1 MRRNY
6 LRSFK
11 FKALSFIACSI
22 FFTTLLC
29 GNVSAANGTL
39 TTIKYYDL
47 QECYTKFSQHID
59 VESFN
64 SYSDLG
70 GGKKQRTPN
79 GTPDDAGW
87 MKCEQIIAELVG
99 NVNGNDAQSVRAT
112 LEKLG
117 YEPAAFT
124 DATVKCVRHKYTIV
138 PGDTGDSYSAY
149 TPKVCAYV
157 DKDNKIVRGDESW
170 ASMDAYI
177 WIEED
182 SPQNNVFNVRI
193 EGGQTISWGM
203 TGEQRF
209 TNDGST
215 TVTPFQ
221 CDYTISGA
229 GDEWNA
235 FLYGYTGGFLWYG
248 DWLLHNGVQQMSSCT
263 NFYAYD
269 GSYYMYDSM
278 ETDEHP
284 ISAKTASA
292 YDLPSD
298 AFQKKWGNKLR
309 KFNDSEIVDVYRT
322 YLDNA
327 NWVEKYC
334 GTDSGQINKRISEGG
349 RAINYM
355 GTSCVF
361 KDLGK
366 VQWHGFK
373 SDKTWGTDV
382 TFDDILS
389 YFDALDMKEYCKQ
402 SKQEEFNASMAE
414 VQKIADHP
422 ENYTDKQKQNATEVR
437 AKLDDIKNNN
447 KWTTTSPDGTEMCV
461 EIPFI
466 ENSAAKEQFNEA
478 TFPTTADPQDQGL
491 SELDICMS
499 SAEGLGWIFCLI
511 EDALARMTGEAY
523 DKVVEPMLAVD
534 SDFFATDGELY
545 KAWDIF
551 RNFANVFF
559 VILLLIVILS
569 QVTGFGID
577 NYGIKKIMPKLIITA
592 ILVNVSFFICSI
604 AVDISNVLGSG
615 LKDMLAGLGSDITL
629 TSSGEGTGFMSGLV
643 STLVVIGIGG
653 GIAAGTV
660 AAIAS
665 PGILL
670 SIVVALL
677 GALLGIFFML
687 VSLGARMV
695 GVILLTVISPLALVL
710 YALPNT
716 SKTFD
721 KWFNAFKA
729 ILIVY
734 PICGALIGGGQFAGR
749 LIVGLVGADA
759 RPEGGMLAFFY
770 IMLAMLMSV
779 IPFFAIPSL
788 LRNSLSA
795 LGNVGEKIRGFGSRA
810 TGAATGAVNRGVR
823 STGAFQ
829 RAEGRAEMR
838 KIDREAARG
847 QRYINRHANDTGL
860 AARMSRRRLGQAY
873 AAVNKSRREGLSM
886 EREGRTYDSWA
897 ATQAGIQA
905 GYEEEDIKNQTALI
919 EAGQYA
925 GVDNINDINQLSN
938 ALSNAQT
945 ETEAAA
951 LKGVL
956 EKVHGKNGMDAVAAA
971 YTNTGN
977 GMSDGARQRIARDIA
992 KDSSYKTSARS
1003 VYDSATRT
1011 ASSGAFSAPNLNTSA
1026 GNLKATDVPNL
1037 TSAEF
1042 SRIVGSFDN
1051 HGNYTGSQI
1060 TSVEGARAAQAA
1072 VYEALQGDGMKDM
1085 KAEEIRA
1092 AKEFVRGYVPPDAVV
1107 DSRTE
1112 TTASGGTINIR
1123 TTQDGRQIDDS
1134 GNIVNLR

>member
-1 MRRNY
+1 MIDEATGDVREVMIANTTGHPNHYVKTFTGQSLTCDELIQKLNDFTDDYLAVIKDDLKRAKGANCAAVWENPALGDKRY
-6 LRSFK
+6 SAVKDLERQYLDRGMSVPDDVRQLLRSY
-11 FKALSFIACSI
+11 IAAEKQ
-22 FFTTLLC
+22 
-29 GNVSAANGTL
+29 GWVDANG
-39 TTIKYYDL
+39 K
-47 QECYTKFSQHID
+47 CID
-59 VESFN
+59 I
-64 SYSDLG
+64 DLG
-70 GGKKQRTPN
+70 
-79 GTPDDAGW
+79 DD
-87 MKCEQIIAELVG
+87 EL
-99 NVNGNDAQSVRAT
+99 NE
-112 LEKLG
+112 L
-117 YEPAAFT
+117 
-124 DATVKCVRHKYTIV
+124 
-138 PGDTGDSYSAY
+138 
-149 TPKVCAYV
+149 
-157 DKDNKIVRGDESW
+157 
-170 ASMDAYI
+170 
-177 WIEED
+177 
-182 SPQNNVFNVRI
+182 
-193 EGGQTISWGM
+193 
-203 TGEQRF
+203 
-209 TNDGST
+209 
-215 TVTPFQ
+215 
-221 CDYTISGA
+221 
-229 GDEWNA
+229 
-235 FLYGYTGGFLWYG
+235 
-248 DWLLHNGVQQMSSCT
+248 
-263 NFYAYD
+263 
-269 GSYYMYDSM
+269 
-278 ETDEHP
+278 TDELEEE
-284 ISAKTASA
+284 ANE
-292 YDLPSD
+292 
-298 AFQKKWGNKLR
+298 Q
-309 KFNDSEIVDVYRT
+309 NDQ
-322 YLDNA
+322 LN
-327 NWVEKYC
+327 
-334 GTDSGQINKRISEGG
+334 
-349 RAINYM
+349 
-355 GTSCVF
+355 
-361 KDLGK
+361 L
-366 VQWHGFK
+366 
-373 SDKTWGTDV
+373 
-382 TFDDILS
+382 
-389 YFDALDMKEYCKQ
+389 
-402 SKQEEFNASMAE
+402 
-414 VQKIADHP
+414 
-422 ENYTDKQKQNATEVR
+422 
-437 AKLDDIKNNN
+437 
-447 KWTTTSPDGTEMCV
+447 
-461 EIPFI
+461 
-466 ENSAAKEQFNEA
+466 A

-810 TGAATGAVNRGVR
+810 TGAVTGAVNRGVR